1 MNKIW
6 FLLTVLIALTETLS
20 AKEKPNIVVIYVD
33 DLGYGDLSCYGATE
47 IQTPEI
53 DKLAS
58 QGLVFTDGH
67 ASSATCTPSRYSLLT
82 GTYAFRG
89 KATILP
95 GDAPLLISPD
105 KGNLPKMLQSNTYK
119 TAVIGKWHL
128 GLGDGDVD
136 WNGKIAPG
144 PLEIGF
150 DYSFLIPAT
159 GDRVPCVL
167 VEGHKVL
174 NLDPMDPIK
183 VSYGAKV
190 GKDKTALDF
199 PDLVKYPADEQHG
212 KTIING
218 VSRIGYMTGG
228 HSARWKDETIPYQ
241 MLHKARTFIDQNQ
254 DNPFFIYF
262 SFHDIHV
269 PYMADIRFQG
279 SSELGPRG
287 DAIKQM
293 DYITGQLVDHLQKR
307 GLKDNTLIVFSSDNG
322 PVAMDGYFDQSYEML
337 GEHKPAG
344 KLRGGKYSAFEA
356 GTRVPFIISWPNR
369 IKPGKSEALVNQ
381 LDLYASIASL
391 LKYKLQQGEASD
403 SLDLLD
409 TFLGKNPKGRDLML
423 RESCGN
429 FSLRKGNLKYIR
441 PTKRQMPW
449 IQDHKKI
456 EGGISS
462 EAQLYDLSIDI
473 GEKVNLAKKKPEL
486 ITELESVLQS
496 LIEKPER

>member
-1 MNKIW
+1 
-6 FLLTVLIALTETLS
+6 
-20 AKEKPNIVVIYVD
+20 
-33 DLGYGDLSCYGATE
+33 
-47 IQTPEI
+47 
-53 DKLAS
+53 
-58 QGLVFTDGH
+58 
-67 ASSATCTPSRYSLLT
+67 
-82 GTYAFRG
+82 
-89 KATILP
+89 
-95 GDAPLLISPD
+95 
-105 KGNLPKMLQSNTYK
+105 
-119 TAVIGKWHL
+119 
-128 GLGDGDVD
+128 
-136 WNGKIAPG
+136 
-144 PLEIGF
+144 
-150 DYSFLIPAT
+150 
-159 GDRVPCVL
+159 
-167 VEGHKVL
+167 
-174 NLDPMDPIK
+174 
-183 VSYGAKV
+183 
-190 GKDKTALDF
+190 
-199 PDLVKYPADEQHG
+199 
-212 KTIING
+212 
-218 VSRIGYMTGG
+218 
-228 HSARWKDETIPYQ
+228 
-241 MLHKARTFIDQNQ
+241 
-254 DNPFFIYF
+254 
-262 SFHDIHV
+262 
-269 PYMADIRFQG
+269 MADIRFQG